1 MVLSPLY
8 CDPEAGRDS
17 RMETPQLH
25 VETFVEPSFYENAY
39 LLWSV
44 KAGECWIVDPGL
56 PPQPDQIV
64 DCVSR
69 LSLRPAAILLT
80 HGHADHIA
88 GVGPLRRCWPDV
100 PVYIGRPDQSM
111 LNDPQKNL
119 SAGFGVPLMTGV
131 ADAVALEPQQ
141 EMELAGSLWEVLDT
155 SGHSPGSRS
164 LHCPSQKLVIV
175 GDALFAGS
183 IGRTDLPAS
192 DGGQLL
198 ANIQQHLLSLPDE
211 TRVLPG
217 HGPETTIG
225 GERRTN
231 PFLRQLV

>member
-1 MVLSPLY
+1 M
-8 CDPEAGRDS
+8 EAA
-17 RMETPQLH
+17 QLH

-44 KAGECWIVDPGL
+44 NAGECWIVDPGL
-56 PPQPDQIV
+56 PPQPEQVSDF
-64 DCVSR
+64 VSR
-69 LSLRPAAILLT
+69 LSLRPTAIVLT

-88 GVGPLRRCWPDV
+88 GVGPLRRSWPDV

-131 ADAVALEPQQ
+131 ADAVALEPRQ
-141 EMELAGSLWEVLDT
+141 EMTLAGIQWEVLDT

-164 LHCPSQKLVIV
+164 LHCPSRKLVIV

-192 DGGQLL
+192 DGGRLV
-198 ANIQQHLLSLPDE
+198 ANIRQHLLSLPDE
-211 TRVLPG
+211 TRVLAG
-217 HGPETTIG
+217 HGRETTIG
-225 GERRTN
+225 KERRNN
-231 PFLRQLV
+231 PFLGQLL